1 MHLKFSYRNNI
12 IIFQILGK
20 FAYSELG
27 GCGRGVAHQTCFT
40 VMARE
45 AGSRSLSVFAL
56 EAPSSE
62 LAHAI
67 CTHIGQY
74 CTAVYCIL

>member
-1 MHLKFSYRNNI
+1 M
-12 IIFQILGK
+12 
-20 FAYSELG
+20 G
-27 GCGRGVAHQTCFT
+27 GCGRGVAHQTCVT

-45 AGSRSLSVFAL
+45 AGSRSLSVYAL

-74 CTAVYCIL
+74 WALIIFYPYVVLRL